1 MVKNKINSNDWQPSA
16 PLAHLKAR
24 ARLLAQLRGFF
35 AQRQVME
42 VETPLLGQ
50 YTVSDPHIES
60 WQVEGAG
67 FLQSSPEYAMKRLLA
82 AGSGAIYQLGK
93 AFRKGE
99 QGSRH
104 NPEFSMLEWYRPG
117 FDHWDL
123 MDEIADLLETVLGSK
138 HVIHLSYR
146 DAFKNKLGIDPHH
159 IALADLQD
167 ISRQLIDVQCSSN
180 NHDDWLNLLLSHLI
194 EPELGCEAP
203 TFLYD
208 YPASQAAL
216 AQISRDEHGNT
227 VAERFELYIQGIEI
241 ANGYRELTDSA
252 EQNRRFEKDLATRK
266 NQQQTLPSLDPR
278 LQKAMETGLPDCA
291 GVALGVDRLL
301 MLQLGT
307 PRLEEVLSF
316 SFDRA

>member
-1 MVKNKINSNDWQPSA
+1 MSKQAHWQPSA

-50 YTVSDPHIES
+50 HTVSDPHIES

-67 FLQSSPEYAMKRLLA
+67 FLQTSPEYAMKRLLA
-82 AGSGAIYQLGK
+82 AGSGSIYQLGK

-99 QGSRH
+99 QGARH
-104 NPEFSMLEWYRPG
+104 NPEFSMLEWYRID

-123 MDEIADLLETVLGSK
+123 MDEIADLLELVLGSK
-138 HVIHLSYR
+138 HIIHLSYR
-146 DAFKNKLGIDPHH
+146 DAFKKTLGIDPHQ
-159 IALADLQD
+159 ANLAELQD
-167 ISRQLIDVQCSSN
+167 ISRQLIDLQYSSEN
-180 NHDDWLNLLLSHLI
+180 RDDWLNLLLSHLI
-194 EPELGCEAP
+194 EPELGREAP

-216 AQISRDEHGNT
+216 AQINRDEQGT
-227 VAERFELYIQGIEI
+227 VVAERFELYIQGIEI

-252 EQNRRFEKDLATRK
+252 EQTRRFEDDMLSRRN
-266 NQQQTLPSLDPR
+266 NQQMLPAIDQR
-278 LQKAMETGLPDCA
+278 LQMAMEAGLPACA
-291 GVALGVDRLL
+291 GVALGIDRLL
-301 MLQLGT
+301 MLQLGAE
-307 PRLEEVLSF
+307 RLEEVLSF

>member
-1 MVKNKINSNDWQPSA
+1 MSNQTSHGDWQPSA

-50 YTVSDPHIES
+50 HTVSDPHIES

-82 AGSGAIYQLGK
+82 AGSGAIYQIGK

-99 QGSRH
+99 QGTRH

-123 MDEIADLLETVLGSK
+123 MDEIADLLEVVLGSK

-146 DAFKNKLGIDPHH
+146 DAFKNTLGIDPHH
-159 IALADLQD
+159 IELTELQS
-167 ISRQLIDVQCSSN
+167 ISRQLIDVELASDN
-180 NHDDWLNLLLSHLI
+180 RDDWLNLLLSHLI
-194 EPELGCEAP
+194 EPELGGDAP

-216 AQISRDEHGNT
+216 AKISRDEHGES

-241 ANGYRELTDSA
+241 ANGYQELTDSA
-252 EQNRRFEKDLATRK
+252 EQSRRFENDLAIR
-266 NQQQTLPSLDPR
+266 NNHQQALPAMDTR
-278 LQKAMETGLPDCA
+278 LQMAMESGLPECA
-291 GVALGVDRLL
+291 GVALGLDRLL

-307 PRLEEVLSF
+307 KRLEEVISF

>member
-1 MVKNKINSNDWQPSA
+1 MSKQTHWQPSA

-50 YTVSDPHIES
+50 HTVSDPHIES
-60 WQVEGAG
+60 WQVEDAG
-67 FLQSSPEYAMKRLLA
+67 FLQTSPEYAMKRLLA
-82 AGSGAIYQLGK
+82 AGSGSIYQLGK

-99 QGSRH
+99 QGARH
-104 NPEFSMLEWYRPG
+104 NPEFSMLEWYRID

-123 MDEIADLLETVLGSK
+123 MDEIADLLELVLGSK

-146 DAFKNKLGIDPHH
+146 DAFKNTLGIDPHQTS
-159 IALADLQD
+159 LTELQD
-167 ISRQLIDVQCSSN
+167 ISRQLIDLQYSSDN
-180 NHDDWLNLLLSHLI
+180 RDDWLNLLLSHLI
-194 EPELGCEAP
+194 EPELGREAP

-208 YPASQAAL
+208 YPVSQAAL
-216 AQISRDEHGNT
+216 AQINRDEQGT
-227 VAERFELYIQGIEI
+227 VVAERFELYIQGIEI

-252 EQNRRFEKDLATRK
+252 EQAHRFEDDLLIREK
-266 NQQQTLPSLDPR
+266 HQQMLPAIDQR
-278 LQKAMETGLPDCA
+278 LQMAMEAGLPNCA
-291 GVALGVDRLL
+291 GVALGIDRLL

-307 PRLEEVLSF
+307 ERLEEVLSF
-316 SFDRA
+316 SFNRA